1 MRIAGESAVSIL
13 VNVLVGGLAIGS
25 IYAMMAIG
33 FSLLWQTS
41 RTINFAQGDFAT
53 AVAFVF
59 VGLSVSLGLAAGI
72 AAGLAVVF
80 AMVVLGWAVRK
91 TVIAKL
97 INRGVLSL
105 VVATIALSI
114 LIQNFFVVFWTPQAL
129 SAPGLVSARVLH
141 FGAVVISVRDIVN
154 LAVATLMITVLQAF
168 LHLTKIG
175 KALRATAQNAAVAR
189 VIGIDPARMITVAFV
204 VNAAL
209 VAVAAVLLAP
219 IYLVQYNMGTQLGL
233 NAFYAAII
241 GGFNRVRGAFVGGL
255 VVGLL
260 ESISAAYISTQYQ
273 TGVVVAFLMAM
284 LLIKPEGLLGQKELV
299 REYQG

>member
-1 MRIAGESAVSIL
+1 VSIL

-25 IYAMMAIG
+25 VYAMMAIG

-53 AVAFVF
+53 VVGFVF
-59 VGLSVSLGLAAGI
+59 VGLTVSLGFATGI
-72 AAGLAVVF
+72 AAGLAVIF
-80 AMVVLGWAVRK
+80 AMAVLGWGVRK

-97 INRGVLSL
+97 INHGVLSL

-114 LIQNFFVVFWTPQAL
+114 LIQNLFVVFWTPQAV
-129 SAPGLVSARVLH
+129 SAPGIISARVLH
-141 FGAVVISVRDIVN
+141 FAAVTVSVRDIVN
-154 LAVATLMITVLQAF
+154 LLVATVMIVALQAF
-168 LHLTKIG
+168 LHLTRTG

-189 VIGIDPARMITVAFV
+189 VIGIDPGRMITLAFV
-204 VNAAL
+204 INAAL
-209 VAVAAVLLAP
+209 VAVAAILLAP
-219 IYLVQYNMGTQLGL
+219 IYLVQYNMGTALGL

-241 GGFNRVRGAFVGGL
+241 GGFNRVRGALVGGL

-260 ESISAAYISTQYQ
+260 ESISAAYISTAYQ

-284 LLIKPEGLLGQKELV
+284 LLIKPEGLLGEKELV